1 MTTQSPEGNRWLPR
15 VAEIDRRSL
24 MPLVGAGA
32 ALLMLPRN
40 ALAQQNPIPK
50 IPAEVPS
57 RPPAGALP
65 KEQTISAKLMAMDA
79 VPRSNT
85 EAGRRILKG
94 APAGGPVFKTFADFL
109 GAVAA
114 RKIEPIDVNP
124 PVPDSINANLDVVF
138 QKGDN
143 YELGL
148 NLFTPKNPDKA
159 LPLVVMVH
167 GGCWI
172 DGGRVDYNYYGVKLA
187 QLGYAAATVDYRVA
201 DQARY
206 PAAVDDVR
214 NAIQWLKDHAK
225 TYNIDPSRIAL
236 LGGSAGGH
244 LVELIGYSANTPTKQ
259 HPEGPGPKLKA
270 IVAFYGWSDLTDPTV
285 RDFYWNEA
293 FLGKKYADAAELYK
307 QASPITHV
315 SKQSSPTILLQ
326 GTIDAIVPL
335 SQSAK
340 LAKALDARDVPYV
353 YAPFEGQFHAFD
365 YFKDTTERALYFI
378 EKFLVEYL

>member
-1 MTTQSPEGNRWLPR
+1 MPTQPHDGNRWPLPA
-15 VAEIDRRSL
+15 VEIDRRSL
-24 MPLVGAGA
+24 MPFVGAGA
-32 ALLMLPRN
+32 AFLMLPRN
-40 ALAQQNPIPK
+40 AQAQQN
-50 IPAEVPS
+50 
-57 RPPAGALP
+57 RPPAGALVSP
-65 KEQTISAKLMAMDA
+65 EEQTISAKLMAADA

-94 APAGGPVFKTFADFL
+94 APSGGPVFKTFADFL

-114 RKIEPIDVNP
+114 RKIEPIDISP
-124 PVPDSINANLDVVF
+124 PVPDSISANLDVVF

-148 NLFTPKNPDKA
+148 NLFTPKGSDKA

-172 DGGRVDYNYYGVKLA
+172 DGGRADYNYYGVKLA

-214 NAIQWLKDHAK
+214 NAIQWLKDRAK

-270 IVAFYGWSDLTDPTV
+270 IVAFYGWSDLTDPAV
-285 RDFYWNEA
+285 RDFYWDEA
-293 FLGKKYADAAELYK
+293 FLGKKYADG
-307 QASPITHV
+307 P
-315 SKQSSPTILLQ
+315 P
-326 GTIDAIVPL
+326 
-335 SQSAK
+335 
-340 LAKALDARDVPYV
+340 R
-353 YAPFEGQFHAFD
+353 
-365 YFKDTTERALYFI
+365 R
-378 EKFLVEYL
+378 